1 MICPDS
7 CVALIPINEIETD
20 NDYFKIS
27 KPLPQ
32 ELIRSVVQFGVIEPV
47 LLLNQN
53 ERYIPVYG
61 HNRTAA
67 ALEAGIK
74 EIPARVITKITLSDF
89 LQIVRVKLYHN
100 LLGTLGKIRCLHL
113 LYEHFNADKKLITAI
128 ARELSLPV
136 SLTELKNIE
145 SIINLPL
152 IIKNYIDT
160 RAIAPKFVMPFLR
173 LSESSIDMLKK
184 IITAFQMRVN
194 YFNTIVVMIE
204 DISRTGKEKILSDNL
219 ELLLMKNNVIDE
231 DVYNC
236 IYAIR
241 YPQYTEYMRRVEN
254 IKNKLNAVGIK
265 VEIPAYLEGDSINVV
280 VEVRKN
286 KPLHPLLEKDNT
298 ISGLIKSIIE
308 LI

>member
-7 CVALIPINEIETD
+7 RVALISINKIETH

-27 KPLPQ
+27 KPLQQ
-32 ELIRSVVQFGVIEPV
+32 ELVRSVVQSGVIEPV

-53 ERYIPVYG
+53 ERYVPVYG
-61 HNRTAA
+61 HNRIAA
-67 ALEAGIK
+67 AQEAGIK
-74 EIPARVITKITLSDF
+74 EISARVINEITLDDF

-100 LLGTLGKIRCLHL
+100 LLGTLGKIKCLYL
-113 LYEHFNADKKLITAI
+113 LYEHFNADKKLIIDI
-128 ARELSLPV
+128 ARELSLPI
-136 SLTELKNIE
+136 SLTNLKNVQV
-145 SIINLPL
+145 IINLPL
-152 IIKNYIDT
+152 VIKNYIDS

-184 IITAFQMRVN
+184 IITACQMRVN
-194 YFNTIVVMIE
+194 YFNNIVVMIE
-204 DISRTGKEKILSDNL
+204 DISRTGKEKILNDNL
-219 ELLLMKNNVIDE
+219 ELLLMKDNVTDE
-231 DVYNC
+231 DVYKC

-241 YPQYTEYMRRVEN
+241 YPEYTGYMNRVEN

-265 VEIPAYLEGDSINVV
+265 VEIPAYLEGDSINVI

-286 KPLHPLLEKDNT
+286 KPLHPLLEKDSN

-308 LI
+308 LL